1 MADPGAAMA
10 SVLADGDGP
19 VKGSGNVA
27 LPKEREVEFAE
38 FETRMRKFLLEL
50 MEPTI
55 HKASAQQLE
64 IDQIKAMVDKHAKS
78 IQEVTLTSVKAEQ
91 QISIVEHFR
100 EEMSRWD
107 VQRRSQE
114 AKVAE
119 EISLM
124 KHELDGFRYNLER
137 KEASIHGLQRTV
149 DRVTAEMNRLQDS
162 QDQLRK
168 YCEERLDVQSKAINT
183 ARTDL
188 EVKLIALESK
198 HNSLADELC

>member
-1 MADPGAAMA
+1 MAAVEQPAAQPPA
-10 SVLADGDGP
+10 PS
-19 VKGSGNVA
+19 

-38 FETRMRKFLLEL
+38 FETRMRRFLLEL

-55 HKASAQQLE
+55 QRASQQQLE
-64 IDQIKAMVDKHAKS
+64 TESLKLMVEKHTKA

-137 KEASIHGLQRTV
+137 KESALHGLQRTV
-149 DRVTAEMNRLQDS
+149 DRVMR
-162 QDQLRK
+162 
-168 YCEERLDVQSKAINT
+168 
-183 ARTDL
+183 
-188 EVKLIALESK
+188 
-198 HNSLADELC
+198 DEPAAG

>member
-1 MADPGAAMA
+1 MADPGASAMA
-10 SVLADGDGP
+10 SVLAEADSP
-19 VKGSGNVA
+19 VKGTGNVA

-78 IQEVTLTSVKAEQ
+78 TQEVTLTSVKAEQ

-107 VQRRSQE
+107 VQRRGQE

-119 EISLM
+119 ELSLM

-137 KEASIHGLQRTV
+137 KEAPMRRGR
-149 DRVTAEMNRLQDS
+149 
-162 QDQLRK
+162 
-168 YCEERLDVQSKAINT
+168 
-183 ARTDL
+183 
-188 EVKLIALESK
+188 
-198 HNSLADELC
+198 